1 MRSVLVSLVALAAG
15 TTAANAAISVSST
28 GYGLATPAGASA
40 VVDFDDPSYGGFILG
55 GSGYNLVTGTQS
67 DSSAPADG
75 PLNSDR
81 DTTKYL
87 SVYNG
92 AATLKGTTGYNNVSL
107 FWGSI
112 DDYNALDLL
121 DAHGNVFDTV
131 TYSTIG
137 AGSNGDQLASNT
149 NRRVDIAST
158 QAIYGLQFRS
168 TSAAFEVDNIAFSG
182 AVPEPASW
190 ALMLGGFG
198 MIGGALRSRRKSA
211 VTFA

>member
-1 MRSVLVSLVALAAG
+1 MRSVLISLAALVAG
-15 TTAANAAISVSST
+15 TTAANAALTVGST
-28 GYGLATPAGASA
+28 DYGLAAPAGASA
-40 VVDFDDPSYGGFILG
+40 VVDFDDPSYAGFTLG
-55 GSGYNLVTGTQS
+55 GAGYNLVTGTTG
-67 DSSAPADG
+67 DSSAPAGG
-75 PLNSDR
+75 PLNTDR

-92 AATLKGTTGYNNVSL
+92 AATLRGSDGYKNVSL

-121 DAHGNVFDTV
+121 DADGNVFDTV

-168 TSAAFEVDNIAFSG
+168 TAAAFEVDNIAFSG

-198 MIGGALRSRRKSA
+198 MIGGALRSRRKAA

>member
-1 MRSVLVSLVALAAG
+1 MRSVIISLVALVGG
-15 TTAANAAISVSST
+15 TTAANATLSISST
-28 GYGLATPAGASA
+28 DYGLAAPAGASA
-40 VVDFDDPSYGGFILG
+40 VVDFDDPTYAGFSLT
-55 GSGYNLVTGTQS
+55 GSGYNLVTGTFS

-92 AATLKGTTGYNNVSL
+92 AATLLGTVGYSSVSL
-107 FWGSI
+107 FWGSV
-112 DDYNALDLL
+112 DDYNWLDLL
-121 DAHGNVFDTV
+121 DADGNVFDTV
-131 TYSTIG
+131 SYADIG

-168 TSAAFEVDNIAFSG
+168 TQAAFEADNIAFSG

-198 MIGGALRSRRKSA
+198 MIGGALRSRRKAA